1 MANFPMKLL
10 LVDGNNLAH
19 RVNWTHRNLSCE
31 LEGEVFPTGM
41 MFGFIQSII
50 HLKKNFPFYHIIV
63 AWDSK
68 SKRRIEESQAGV
80 EAKIIDSAYK
90 ANRIKKDEEVPDE
103 IKNMNKQYGPLK
115 DMLKFMSLQQVRVY
129 DYEADDVIYTYA
141 RNNSQI
147 GGKNI
152 IVSSDKDFY
161 QVVDKN
167 TTIYDSMNDKVVDEA
182 YIMKHFGITPSQWV
196 EVGALMGD
204 DGDNIHG
211 IDQWGLKT
219 AMEHIKEHGSIE
231 NIDKFI
237 KAKPEKKLLKRE
249 VNFLASE
256 SKVRLAKSLKQMDMV
271 VDIPDIEKIAKKERK
286 PLVDLLLKYKFA
298 SIIGDINAIL

>member
-1 MANFPMKLL
+1 MKLL

-19 RVNWTHRNLSCE
+19 RVNWTHRHLACE
-31 LEGEVFPTGM
+31 LNGEVFPTGM

-80 EAKIIDSAYK
+80 ESKIIDSAYK
-90 ANRIKKDEEVPDE
+90 ANRVKTDEELPEE

-115 DMLKFMSLQQVRVY
+115 KELLILMSLQQVGVQ

-141 RNNSQI
+141 KNNSAI
-147 GGKNI
+147 GGKTI

-161 QVVDKN
+161 QVVDSN
-167 TTIYDSMNDKVVDEA
+167 TTIYDSMNDKLVDEA
-182 YIMKHFGITPSQWV
+182 YIFKNFGITPSQWV

-211 IDQWGLKT
+211 IDNWGLKT

-231 NIDKFI
+231 NIEKFI
-237 KAKPEKKLLKRE
+237 KAKPSKKLLKRDL
-249 VNFLASE
+249 NFLAS
-256 SKVRLAKSLKQMDMV
+256 SDKIRLAKSLKRMDL
-271 VDIPDIEKIAKKERK
+271 IPDIPEIEKITKKERK
-286 PLVDLLLKYKFA
+286 PLVDSLIKYKFT